1 MSNRDDGD
9 RGRSTSHTELLADV
23 SEAAEIIAPL
33 WPLSSFVA
41 VNPLVGLQ
49 YLPFDE
55 ATAVARRWL
64 RARTHLTLAA
74 FREAHTRGVTTDAD
88 LRRAI
93 IEVDSELAS
102 EPSFDFGERTVD
114 AVEIVRL

>member
-1 MSNRDDGD
+1 MSDRSDGH
-9 RGRSTSHTELLADV
+9 RGRPPLHTELLADV

-33 WPLSSFVA
+33 WPLTNFVA

-49 YLPFDE
+49 HLLFDD

-64 RARTHLTLAA
+64 RARTHLTLAG
-74 FREAHTRGVTTDAD
+74 FRAAHARGATTDAD

-93 IEVDSELAS
+93 LDVAPE
-102 EPSFDFGERTVD
+102 
-114 AVEIVRL
+114 